1 MTSNK
6 KVCRNCGTHLA
17 GAFCSNCGQKQISE
31 HDKTFSH
38 FVHDVVHEVTH
49 VDSKVFGTF
58 WTLLTK
64 PGVLT
69 EDYWAGRLGK
79 WIRPLRLF
87 VVISTIHFLLV
98 GGVGPLNMS
107 LHTSRDIKG
116 NVKFGFK
123 PGKTEISSTEKSEDK
138 EFREKVDQ
146 KSHKVYT
153 WLRYSSLLALATV
166 SFLLFRK
173 RQPYF
178 VDHLVSAMHV
188 YSFQLLISIGLAPL
202 ILLNYIFSILLLICT
217 SIYILLHQLRL
228 FPEGKAISIL
238 KSVLLFLVFVAVENV
253 FVLLLSGIIAIR
265 LVTAH

>member
-1 MTSNK
+1 MSSNE
-6 KVCRNCGTHLA
+6 KVCRNCGNHLS
-17 GAFCSNCGQKQISE
+17 GAFCSDCGQKRFSE
-31 HDKTFSH
+31 HDKTFGH
-38 FVHDVVHEVTH
+38 FVHDVVHEATH

-58 WTLLTK
+58 WTLLTR

-107 LHTSRDIKG
+107 LHTDRAPNG

-123 PGKTEISSTEKSEDK
+123 PGKSEISSTEKPEDK

-178 VDHLVSAMHV
+178 VDHLVSAMHF
-188 YSFQLLISIGLAPL
+188 YSLPVLG
-202 ILLNYIFSILLLICT
+202 
-217 SIYILLHQLRL
+217 
-228 FPEGKAISIL
+228 
-238 KSVLLFLVFVAVENV
+238 SVP
-253 FVLLLSGIIAIR
+253 
-265 LVTAH
+265 